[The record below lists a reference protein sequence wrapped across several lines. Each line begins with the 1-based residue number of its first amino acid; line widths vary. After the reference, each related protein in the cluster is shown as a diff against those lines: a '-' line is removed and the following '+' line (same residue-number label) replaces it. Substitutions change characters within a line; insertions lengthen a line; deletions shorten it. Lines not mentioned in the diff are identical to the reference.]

1 MVMEVAARAQIL
13 MGGRGYL
20 RNDLINQLA
29 ADARGM
35 EYLEGTS
42 NVQKMIITREL
53 FKLYYEKAD
62 PASAGR

>member
-1 MVMEVAARAQIL
+1 MVMEVAVQAQIL

-42 NVQKMIITREL
+42 NIQKMIITSEL
-53 FKLYYEKAD
+53 SKMFHKGKEE
-62 PASAGR
+62 SV

>member
-1 MVMEVAARAQIL
+1 MEVAARAQII

-20 RNDLINQLA
+20 RNALISQLA

-53 FKLYYEKAD
+53 FKMYYEKAD
-62 PASAGR
+62 PACAGR

>member
-1 MVMEVAARAQIL
+1 

-20 RNDLINQLA
+20 RNALISQLA

-53 FKLYYEKAD
+53 FKMYYEKAD
-62 PASAGR
+62 PACAGR